1 MSKTSLG
8 WTSTKNN
15 YIMIFIILCHHAKS
29 FIQLFLIL
37 FILYPPTST
46 HFTIIRLRKHPSLN
60 WSHFQTSKATDD
72 LRRIFFLLKTSQWLM
87 ITLKY
92 FRSTTAAYS
101 SQIIQTS
108 TNTLERHAKKF
119 LWTSRTHYVLKR
131 GFQFLP
137 DRSAAHPVYWPSFFR
152 QTIHVQRTAS
162 ITCKLS
168 ALAVKREET
177 VSVRGEERMKERKLN
192 SSCALQYRR
201 DFSLPYRGNR
211 RTEDA
216 SGDGPALRCTHTL
229 PRTETLIGHTWHT
242 QTHSHTQT
250 NMLYSAG
257 QHLQEWVCTCG
268 IFVMQT
274 KL

>member
-1 MSKTSLG
+1 
-8 WTSTKNN
+8 
-15 YIMIFIILCHHAKS
+15 
-29 FIQLFLIL
+29 
-37 FILYPPTST
+37 
-46 HFTIIRLRKHPSLN
+46 
-60 WSHFQTSKATDD
+60 
-72 LRRIFFLLKTSQWLM
+72 M

-92 FRSTTAAYS
+92 FRSTTSAYS

-137 DRSAAHPVYWPSFFR
+137 DRSAAHPVYWPPFFS

-201 DFSLPYRGNR
+201 DFSLAYRGNR

-216 SGDGPALRCTHTL
+216 SGDGPALPHAPTHRNTDR
-229 PRTETLIGHTWHT
+229 PYV
-242 QTHSHTQT
+242 THSNTFTRT
-250 NMLYSAG
+250 NEHALFYSLYSFD
-257 QHLQEWVCTCG
+257 
-268 IFVMQT
+268 IFCHIGKLNYIT
-274 KL
+274 KHDKATF